1 MSCKG
6 KSPKDCVGSCYYA
19 HGSCLKKHHTKHAS
33 GLVVHPT
40 AGMYV
45 NTFFTC

>member
-19 HGSCLKKHHTKHAS
+19 HGSCLKKPHTKPAS

-45 NTFFTC
+45 NTLFTC